1 MHSAFD
7 TAVMCRRPTST
18 VALCEGHTPNM
29 MKAACDVDHNRSR
42 PAIWHAQAKSKAG
55 MGAEKMHPGVTAAG
69 AGGGVPSAT
78 GWQKPAAKSA
88 KKKGKGRKADATMLG
103 FAAGLDYTTF
113 ERPET

>member
-1 MHSAFD
+1 MHCASCGAD
-7 TAVMCRRPTST
+7 VKPLMEDLSHLQAKP
-18 VALCEGHTPNM
+18 
-29 MKAACDVDHNRSR
+29 KAA
-42 PAIWHAQAKSKAG
+42 AG
-55 MGAEKMHPGVTAAG
+55 GEKVHPGVTAAG

-103 FAAGLDYTTF
+103 FAAGLDYNAF